1 MAECLTNIWLKIQEK
16 YIIHWHELNT
26 WVKQYDSV
34 SVFAQSLGQSST
46 ALSKFALVSL
56 QKGRT
61 VRLRTGEQEGWA
73 SGESSTEYNCRHMT
87 EIKGLHCK
95 TSILAPAYY
104 CYCTTKEESRKT
116 LSSRPASTRLSC
128 EPAWAPKWEL
138 TWKEGRKEGSEGRE
152 EGGNADMLGQRVQ

>member
-34 SVFAQSLGQSST
+34 CVFVQSLGQSST

-87 EIKGLHCK
+87 ETKGLHCK
-95 TSILAPAYY
+95 TSILVPACY
-104 CYCTTKEESRKT
+104 CYCTTKEGKQEDPKFK
-116 LSSRPASTRLSC
+116 ASLYQTEL
-128 EPAWAPKWEL
+128 WASLGSKVRTYL
-138 TWKEGRKEGSEGRE
+138 KGRKKGRE
-152 EGGNADMLGQRVQ
+152 WGKRGGR